1 MAKSRKSKGKAVELA
16 VTTTSLIDSSK
27 GVGVGKAESA
37 AERPDLIPQKH
48 GGALLSGGT
57 PGQKG
62 GGRTPDE
69 IRGTLRQ
76 ILDEHGIPWARDV
89 LSAPRTVTCECGA
102 SIEPPASD
110 AVKAKLGDTFL
121 RVAVPSQQEVQ
132 HKGRVTLVADTGSL
146 SD

>member
-1 MAKSRKSKGKAVELA
+1 MGKSRKTKGKEVGLA
-16 VTTTSLIDSSK
+16 LATTSLIDSSK
-27 GVGVGKAESA
+27 GDEGDNTVSA
-37 AERPDLIPQKH
+37 GRTPALVPQDH
-48 GGALLSGGT
+48 GGALLAGGQL
-57 PGQKG
+57 GNKG
-62 GGRTPDE
+62 GGKTPDE

-132 HKGRVTLVADTGSL
+132 HTGRVTLVADTGTL
-146 SD
+146 SE